1 MSARLMWVVAAAA
14 LLLQGCV
21 PMVIGAG
28 GAAVYSSL
36 EDRRSTGTQIDD
48 EAIETRASNRISD
61 RFGSRVHVNVTSYN
75 RIALVTGEVPDD
87 SARAEVEKIVRAVPN
102 VRDVTNDLQI
112 SGISSYGSRSND
124 TYLTSKVR
132 GRLFDTKRVS
142 PVHLK
147 VVTESGVVYLMG
159 VVTEPEAEE
168 AVDIARN
175 TGGVRKVVKVFDYC
189 KPTDELCKPP
199 APAQPVKPG
208 GPRSGM

>member
-1 MSARLMWVVAAAA
+1 MSRRLLALLVAAAVP
-14 LLLQGCV
+14 LSGCV

-87 SARAEVEKIVRAVPN
+87 GARTEVEKIVRAVPN

-124 TYLTSKVR
+124 AYLTSKVR
-132 GRLFDTKRVS
+132 GRLLDTKRVS

-159 VVTEPEAEE
+159 VVTEPEADE

-175 TGGVRKVVKVFDYC
+175 TGGVRKVVKVFEYC
-189 KPTDELCKPP
+189 KSNEDICR
-199 APAQPVKPG
+199 
-208 GPRSGM
+208 PRSKSGT

>member
-1 MSARLMWVVAAAA
+1 MKLRFFALLALAA
-14 LLLQGCV
+14 LPLGACV
-21 PMVIGAG
+21 PLVIGAG

-36 EDRRSTGTQIDD
+36 EDRRSTGVQIDD
-48 EAIETRASNRISD
+48 ESIEVRASNRISD

-75 RIALVTGEVPDD
+75 RIALVTGEVPDEG
-87 SARAEVEKIVRAVPN
+87 ARAEIEKIVRAVPN

-112 SGISSYGSRSND
+112 SGLSSYGSRSND

-159 VVTEPEAEE
+159 MVTEPEADE

-175 TGGVRKVVKVFDYC
+175 TGGVRKVVKVFEYC
-189 KPTDELCKPP
+189 KPSDDICRARTK
-199 APAQPVKPG
+199 
-208 GPRSGM
+208 SGT

>member
-1 MSARLMWVVAAAA
+1 MSRALLVLLAAAA
-14 LLLQGCV
+14 FVLQGCV
-21 PMVIGAG
+21 PLVLGAG
-28 GAAVYSSL
+28 GAAAYSSL
-36 EDRRSTGTQIDD
+36 EDRRTTGIQIED

-87 SARAEVEKIVRAVPN
+87 GARIEVEKIVRAVPN

-112 SGISSYGSRSND
+112 SGISSYASRAND

-147 VVTESGVVYLMG
+147 VVTESGAVYLMG

-175 TGGVRKVVKVFDYC
+175 TGGVRKVVKVFEYC
-189 KPTDELCKPP
+189 KAEDELCR
-199 APAQPVKPG
+199 
-208 GPRSGM
+208 PRRK

>member
-1 MSARLMWVVAAAA
+1 MKLRFFALLALAA
-14 LLLQGCV
+14 LPLGACV
-21 PMVIGAG
+21 PIVIGAG

-36 EDRRSTGTQIDD
+36 EDRRSTGVQIED
-48 EAIETRASNRISD
+48 ESIEVRASNRISD

-75 RIALVTGEVPDD
+75 RIALVTGEVPDEG
-87 SARAEVEKIVRAVPN
+87 ARAEIEKIVRAVPN

-112 SGISSYGSRSND
+112 SGLSSYGSRSND

-159 VVTEPEAEE
+159 MVTEP
-168 AVDIARN
+168 
-175 TGGVRKVVKVFDYC
+175 
-189 KPTDELCKPP
+189 
-199 APAQPVKPG
+199 
-208 GPRSGM
+208 